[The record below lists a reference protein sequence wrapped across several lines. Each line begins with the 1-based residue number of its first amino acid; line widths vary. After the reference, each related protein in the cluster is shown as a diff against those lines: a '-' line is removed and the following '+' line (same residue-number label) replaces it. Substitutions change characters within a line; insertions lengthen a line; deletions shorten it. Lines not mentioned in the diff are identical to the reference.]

1 MSRDF
6 AREGYMEAS
15 GRVSAPL
22 VLLVDEDPITR
33 NVLRPLLRPHGLEVV
48 QARASVAALELL
60 QRVARRFRLVVVS
73 LEMQGLPGAVVLET
87 VRLFKPE
94 LAAICLTAS
103 SSAGAAQG
111 GCIVK
116 PATTEELRARIAEAL
131 AGPPRIPTALAP
143 DVIAKAR
150 RAFERSGSLMA
161 AAHEIGL
168 GMSDRS
174 AFGE

>member
-1 MSRDF
+1 
-6 AREGYMEAS
+6 
-15 GRVSAPL
+15 
-22 VLLVDEDPITR
+22 
-33 NVLRPLLRPHGLEVV
+33 
-48 QARASVAALELL
+48 
-60 QRVARRFRLVVVS
+60 
-73 LEMQGLPGAVVLET
+73 VVLET

-103 SSAGAAQG
+103 SSAGAAHG

-116 PATTEELRARIAEAL
+116 PAATEELRARIAEAL
-131 AGPPRIPTALAP
+131 AEPPRIPTATLAP